1 MQRGLRKFF
10 RKNKDIFLL
19 VLIIIAVVVIFLAH
33 LNSKK
38 YNGILSGPIYSSI
51 FFIYKITDYPL
62 KLSANIFSNYIDLI
76 SVKKDNKMLLKQ
88 NNILKNKLYK
98 LNIYKIEN
106 GQLRKLLNLKKN
118 IISKKTISAVITI
131 HGIQSWFRS
140 FYINKGQNSGIKVG
154 EGIVSESGVI
164 GRIIETGRYAS
175 KAIAITNPK
184 CAFSVVDAK
193 TGVVG
198 IAKGIGN
205 GYLKIKFIFSTQKVN
220 IGDTILTSGLG
231 GVFTAGLPVGHII
244 KVTSKSYNIF
254 KKIIVEPHKNL
265 FNSKNVLIER

>member
-1 MQRGLRKFF
+1 MQKGFKKFF
-10 RKNKDIFLL
+10 KKNKDIFLL
-19 VLIIIAVVVIFLAH
+19 ILVVIIAAVIFLAH

-38 YNGILSGPIYSSI
+38 YNGVLSGPIYGSVY
-51 FFIYKITDYPL
+51 FIYKIADYPV

-76 SVKKDNKMLLKQ
+76 SIKKDNKILLKQ
-88 NNILKNKLYK
+88 NNLLKEKLYK
-98 LNIYKIEN
+98 LNTYKIEN
-106 GQLRKLLNLKKN
+106 SELRKLLNLKRN

-140 FYINKGQNSGIKVG
+140 FYINKGKHSGIKIG
-154 EGIVSESGVI
+154 EGIVSYSGVI
-164 GRIIETGRYAS
+164 GRIIKAGRYSS

-198 IAKGIGN
+198 IAKGVGN
-205 GYLKIKFIFSTQKVN
+205 GYLKIKFIFSTQKAY

-231 GVFTAGLPVGHII
+231 GVFTAGLPVGHIVKI
-244 KVTSKSYNIF
+244 TSKPNDIF

>member
-1 MQRGLRKFF
+1 MQKGFKKFF
-10 RKNKDIFLL
+10 KKNKDIFLL
-19 VLIIIAVVVIFLAH
+19 ILVVIVVAVIFLAH
-33 LNSKK
+33 LNSRK
-38 YNGILSGPIYSSI
+38 YNGVLSGPIYGSVY
-51 FFIYKITDYPL
+51 FIYKIVNYPV

-76 SVKKDNKMLLKQ
+76 STMKDNKILLKQ
-88 NNILKNKLYK
+88 NNILKEKLYK
-98 LNIYKIEN
+98 LNTYKIEN
-106 GQLRKLLNLKKN
+106 SELRKLLNLKRN
-118 IISKKTISAVITI
+118 IISKKTVSAVITI

-140 FYINKGQNSGIKVG
+140 FYINKGQHSGIKIG
-154 EGIVSESGVI
+154 EGIVSDSGVI
-164 GRIIETGRYAS
+164 GRIINVGLYSS

-198 IAKGIGN
+198 IAKGVGN
-205 GYLKIKFIFSTQKVN
+205 GYLKIKFIFSTQKAY

-244 KVTSKSYNIF
+244 KVISKPNDIF